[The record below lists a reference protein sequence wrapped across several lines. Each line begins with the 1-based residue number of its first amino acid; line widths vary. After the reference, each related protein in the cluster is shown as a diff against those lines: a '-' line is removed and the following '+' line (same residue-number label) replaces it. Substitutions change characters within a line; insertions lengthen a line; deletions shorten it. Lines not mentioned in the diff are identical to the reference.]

1 MFNIIDL
8 TEFNL
13 RVKMKRILF
22 NLMILTLLVTSCS
35 SHKEVPIIAPAIT
48 TPPPELPAIT
58 EDSVNLD
65 LELQDKLKGIWKNY
79 FVEEFN
85 DTRAV
90 NVIVVTNRL
99 LKGKN
104 FGCTD
109 DIFGVES
116 DVNFRLGVCRVNVPR
131 NHSTGELKSTK
142 NQRDS
147 SNDYFKIIS
156 QKELNLTSVVD
167 YLKKSQRSP
176 LVFVHGF
183 NVKHEEA
190 VLRASQLAYDLKYQG
205 PVVLF
210 SWPAGAG
217 AGFLDNKL
225 INRTYEANLKTATLS
240 IQTFKIFI
248 SKLIDSKV
256 IPNIVVHSMGH
267 QVVLPALFELGKA
280 RKLQPGDTNY
290 QMPLGEIILNAPDFD
305 SELFTTNVEMIKN
318 LSRRVTLYCS
328 YTDKAMFAS
337 ESMNS
342 SKRLGGCTYMEGVD
356 SINVSLLDNSTF
368 GLNHGYYASRPI
380 LSDVFQVLLGI
391 EADRRVFIRKSD
403 PNSTE
408 KYYLRQ

>member
-1 MFNIIDL
+1 MKKSSINLVFLCMLL
-8 TEFNL
+8 TACSTNEE
-13 RVKMKRILF
+13 
-22 NLMILTLLVTSCS
+22 LVAVLPS
-35 SHKEVPIIAPAIT
+35 E
-48 TPPPELPAIT
+48 PPVLPAISEET
-58 EDSVNLD
+58 VNID
-65 LELQDKLKGIWKNY
+65 LELQDKLKGIWKDY
-79 FVEEFN
+79 FVEQFN
-85 DTRAV
+85 DTRAI
-90 NVIVVTNRL
+90 NVLVVTNRM

-109 DIFGVES
+109 ENFGVES
-116 DVNFRLGVCRVNVPR
+116 AANFRLGACRINVPR
-131 NHSTGELKSTK
+131 NHSTGNLKFTK
-142 NQRDS
+142 DHREN
-147 SNDYFKIIS
+147 SNDYFKILN
-156 QKELNLTSVVD
+156 QKELNLTSAVE
-167 YLKKSQRSP
+167 YLKQSKRSP

-190 VLRASQLAYDLKYQG
+190 VLRAAQLAYDLKYQG

-217 AGFLDNKL
+217 EGFLDNKL
-225 INRTYEANLKTATLS
+225 INRTYEANLKNALIS
-240 IQTFKIFI
+240 IDTFKVLV
-248 SKLIDSKV
+248 SKLIENKI

-267 QVVLPALFELGKA
+267 QVVLPALFDLGKA
-280 RKLQPGDTNY
+280 RKLQPGDTTY

-337 ESMNS
+337 ETMNS

-356 SINVSLLDNSTF
+356 SINVSLLDNATF

>member
-1 MFNIIDL
+1 ML
-8 TEFNL
+8 PT
-13 RVKMKRILF
+13 RVKMKIILT
-22 NLMILTLLVTSCS
+22 NLMLLSLVLSACTT
-35 SHKEVPIIAPAIT
+35 KNDIAEVVVPV
-48 TPPPELPAIT
+48 LPAIN

-65 LELQDKLKGIWKNY
+65 LELQDKLKGIWKDY

-90 NVIVVTNRL
+90 NVLVITNRL
-99 LKGKN
+99 LKSKS

-109 DIFGVES
+109 DNFGVES
-116 DVNFRLGVCRVNVPR
+116 DSIFRLGACRVNVPR
-131 NHSTGELKSTK
+131 NHSTGDLKSSR
-142 NQRDS
+142 NQRDN
-147 SNDYFKIIS
+147 SNDFFKILG
-156 QKELNLTSVVD
+156 QKELNLAAVID
-167 YLKKSQRSP
+167 HLKKSKRSP
-176 LVFVHGF
+176 LIFVHGF

-205 PVVLF
+205 PIVLF

-217 AGFLDNKL
+217 AGFLDNKF
-225 INRTYEANLKTATLS
+225 INRTYDANLKTAGLS
-240 IQTFKIFI
+240 IQTFKVFI
-248 SKLIDSKV
+248 SKLIENKI
-256 IPNIVVHSMGH
+256 IPNVVVHSMGH

-280 RKLQPGDTNY
+280 RTLQPGETNY

-305 SELFTTNVEMIKN
+305 SELFISNVEMIKN

-328 YTDKAMFAS
+328 YTDKAMYAS
-337 ESMNS
+337 ESINS

>member
-1 MFNIIDL
+1 M
-8 TEFNL
+8 EFI
-13 RVKMKRILF
+13 MKALF
-22 NLMILTLLVTSCS
+22 IHLLLVGLFLTSCS
-35 SHKEVPIIAPAIT
+35 SQPEAPETAVT
-48 TPPPELPAIT
+48 TPTAPVLPAIT
-58 EDSVNLD
+58 EEAVNIDLD
-65 LELQDKLKGIWKNY
+65 LQDKLKEIWREY

-85 DTRAV
+85 DSRAV
-90 NVIVVTNRL
+90 NVLVITNRL
-99 LKGKN
+99 LTSKN

-109 DIFGVES
+109 DSFGVSS
-116 DVNFRLGVCRVNVPR
+116 DTNFRLGICRVNVPR
-131 NHSTGELKSTK
+131 NHSTGEIKFTK
-142 NQRDS
+142 NERDS
-147 SNDYFKIIS
+147 SNDFFKIS
-156 QKELNLTSVVD
+156 GQKEINLATVVE
-167 YLKKSQRSP
+167 YLKKSKRSP
-176 LVFVHGF
+176 LIFIHGF

-205 PVVLF
+205 PVILF

-217 AGFLDNKL
+217 VGFLDSKL
-225 INRTYEANLKTATLS
+225 INRTYDANLRNAQLS
-240 IQTFKIFI
+240 THTFRIFI
-248 SKLIDSKV
+248 SKLIENKI
-256 IPNIVVHSMGH
+256 IPNIAVHSMGH

-280 RKLQPGDTNY
+280 RKLIPGDTNY

-305 SELFTTNVEMIKN
+305 SQLFTTNIEMIKN

-328 YTDKAMFAS
+328 YNDKAMFAS
-337 ESMNS
+337 ETVNS